1 MDIKYSYDNIIP
13 SHFPWIRIMAHVT
26 YVHFC
31 WAIIASLSDMPRN
44 HKRKRDGAIAESTAA
59 STAPTLKEFIWK
71 EMNDIIRLSATES
84 LSGKEFSSLAM
95 KRFR

>member
-1 MDIKYSYDNIIP
+1 MG
-13 SHFPWIRIMAHVT
+13 HVT

-31 WAIIASLSDMPRN
+31 WAIIFCLLDTAMPQNR
-44 HKRKRDGAIAESTAA
+44 KRKRDGAIMESPAV

-71 EMNDIIRLSATES
+71 EMNDIIRLNATES